1 MNYLLTNRVVQVIAY
16 CRTGSKAEQQYFIV
30 VYTCLTSISFAS
42 QRKCEQYWPDNVNDT
57 YDAGNLS
64 VTLTDLVPY
73 ADYEINRFSIKD
85 VSVQ

>member
-1 MNYLLTNRVVQVIAY
+1 M
-16 CRTGSKAEQQYFIV
+16 
-30 VYTCLTSISFAS
+30 VYTCLTNISFTS

-73 ADYEINRFSIKD
+73 ADYEIKRFSIKD
-85 VSVQ
+85 VSALSFYHYMGSSPFQCYVTLAFVYSYYFNI